1 MDTKPICS
9 KCHEQDVVP
18 REYETCIFEINQYD
32 EKSIFIGFRQGN
44 GICKKSDASHVCGE
58 ESVIRWCYIA
68 LN

>member
-9 KCHEQDVVP
+9 KWHEQDVVP

-44 GICKKSDASHVCGE
+44 GICKKK
-58 ESVIRWCYIA
+58 
-68 LN
+68 